1 MERPVSQH
9 EDLQPAASTSTIPPT
24 DIVTAEDFPTDIT
37 GDYFSYVSPL
47 RGLPFLVARSRSTA
61 SGLVSPH
68 SITSS
73 SVPFDGVPVVDLQPL
88 KSVFYV
94 DPMKQVCRYES
105 GGGECRNTGCDDVHL
120 SRSDPDVHLTDQDIA
135 DYLEGALPGDW
146 RAHHRVDA
154 QRIVKGL
161 QELRSTTES
170 ARQPIHQPLEQ
181 RVALLL
187 RSLVR
192 EQ

>member
-1 MERPVSQH
+1 MSV
-9 EDLQPAASTSTIPPT
+9 LSTFRFPFPPSTRS
-24 DIVTAEDFPTDIT
+24 FPGI
-37 GDYFSYVSPL
+37 
-47 RGLPFLVARSRSTA
+47 
-61 SGLVSPH
+61 
-68 SITSS
+68 
-73 SVPFDGVPVVDLQPL
+73 
-88 KSVFYV
+88 
-94 DPMKQVCRYES
+94 
-105 GGGECRNTGCDDVHL
+105 
-120 SRSDPDVHLTDQDIA
+120 DQDIA